1 MSGRIFLTTDA
12 VGGVWRYSAQLA
24 AHLADDGYAVK
35 LGVIGPAPT
44 PSQRNEL
51 AAFETVEIAPVDA
64 PLDWLAGSGQAI
76 AAGGEAIAE
85 AARDWKADII
95 QLNQPAFADA
105 DYSAPTIVKAH
116 SCVTT
121 WWRATKG
128 EAPPAEWD
136 WHAGAVREG
145 FRRASLC
152 CAPSAAF
159 AAALQEAYALNRRP
173 VVVRNGVRDR
183 SYFGAKDQFV
193 FAAGR
198 VWDESKNF
206 AVLDAA
212 AQALDWPV
220 RLAGSTQAPDGQ
232 PRAALRNVCCL
243 GTLDAQTMAVELGAT
258 PIFVSPSLY
267 EPFGLAVLEAAQAGA
282 ALVLAE
288 IPTFRELWNDAALF
302 FDPRDPAA
310 LADAVN
316 SLIRDPQL
324 RRRNAAAA
332 EARAGDYTSERSANG
347 MASLYRAM
355 GVEDSRRAE
364 ARVS

>member
-35 LGVIGPAPT
+35 LGVVGPAPS

-51 AAFETVEIAPVDA
+51 AAFDTVEIASVGA
-64 PLDWLAGSGQAI
+64 PLDWLAGSRQAI
-76 AAGGEAIAE
+76 AEGGAAIAG
-85 AARDWKADII
+85 AARGWKADII
-95 QLNQPAFADA
+95 QLNQPAFAGA

-128 EAPPAEWD
+128 AAPPAAWD
-136 WHAGAVREG
+136 WHVSAVRQG

-183 SYFGAKDQFV
+183 SYFGPKDQFV

-206 AVLDAA
+206 GVLDAA
-212 AQALDWPV
+212 APEIDWPV

-232 PRAALRNVCCL
+232 PRTALGNVCCL
-243 GTLDAQTMAVELGAT
+243 GTLDARTMAVELGAA
-258 PIFVSPSLY
+258 PVFVSPSLY

-282 ALVLAE
+282 ALVLAD
-288 IPTFRELWNDAALF
+288 IPTFRELWSDAAVF
-302 FDPRDPAA
+302 FEPRDCAA
-310 LADAVN
+310 LRDAVN
-316 SLIRDPQL
+316 SLIRDPGL
-324 RRRNAAAA
+324 RRSKAAAA
-332 EARAGDYTSERSANG
+332 QTRARDFTSERSANG
-347 MASLYRAM
+347 MASLYRAL
-355 GVEDSRRAE
+355 GVETPKRAE
-364 ARVS
+364 VRVS